1 MGHGGASRGAAL
13 VEAAGDRPEGA
24 IACRCTPAGRSGRCR
39 KDGLGKRDEGYRAFK
54 FKVGFG
60 AQKDRANFAE
70 IRAALGDDAVVM
82 IDANQAWSPDEAAK
96 RIAEL
101 APFRPHWVE
110 EPIAADEP
118 IPQWEDLARRCG
130 VPLAA
135 GENLRG
141 LDEFADA
148 LTSECLAFVQP
159 DVAKWGGLSGC
170 RDWRSSRGG
179 TAPSSARTGS
189 GAASPRG
196 LSPPSRGDGARRLRE
211 VDANP
216 NPLREEVSCLRR
228 VMVVTL
234 PDAPGLGV
242 EPDVARLERY
252 RVSY

>member
-1 MGHGGASRGAAL
+1 LWKLLATAPRA
-13 VEAAGDRPEGA
+13 A

-189 GAASPRG
+189 GGGVGLAAS
-196 LSPPSRGDGARRLRE
+196 LHLRAAIGPEGYAE

-216 NPLREEVSCLRR
+216 NPLREEVFMPSPR
-228 VMVVTL
+228 
-234 PDAPGLGV
+234 DGG
-242 EPDVARLERY
+242 
-252 RVSY
+252 